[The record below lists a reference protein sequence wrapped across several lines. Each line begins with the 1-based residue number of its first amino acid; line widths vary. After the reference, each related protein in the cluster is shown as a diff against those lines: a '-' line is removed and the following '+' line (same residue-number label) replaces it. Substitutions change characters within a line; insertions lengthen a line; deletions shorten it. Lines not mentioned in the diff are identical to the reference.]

1 MRSQAAVT
9 QDERTQPLC
18 CAARS
23 GLAQPVSGRA
33 STDSAR
39 DPIQY
44 HDSMKILTADDNR
57 ILTNLLANLLA
68 EQLRVR
74 GHAVVTIG
82 PYPLDQRT
90 DRRLR

>member
-1 MRSQAAVT
+1 
-9 QDERTQPLC
+9 
-18 CAARS
+18 
-23 GLAQPVSGRA
+23 
-33 STDSAR
+33 
-39 DPIQY
+39 
-44 HDSMKILTADDNR
+44 MKILTADDNR